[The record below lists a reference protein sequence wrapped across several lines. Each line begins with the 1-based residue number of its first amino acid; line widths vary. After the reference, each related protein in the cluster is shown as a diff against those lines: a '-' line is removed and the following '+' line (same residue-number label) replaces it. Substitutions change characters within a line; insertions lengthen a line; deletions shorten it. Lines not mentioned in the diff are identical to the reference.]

1 MNHIDRLEMSDSGSL
16 LMDVLSNG
24 LILHQLQSRLC
35 VAELLYLKC
44 VSPAC
49 RQLVATLN
57 DEMWTGA
64 IRRSVPSSHHLAKA
78 RDIHS
83 AIAQHCAT
91 QQAIRAQEM
100 MTL

>member
-1 MNHIDRLEMSDSGSL
+1 MNHTDRLESGSGSL
-16 LMDVLSNG
+16 LMDVLNNG
-24 LILHQLQSRLC
+24 LILRQLQSRLC
-35 VAELLYLKC
+35 VAELLHLKC

-49 RQLVATLN
+49 RQLVATLA
-57 DEMWTGA
+57 DEVWLGA

-83 AIAQHCAT
+83 AIAQHCVT
-91 QQAIRAQEM
+91 QQAIQAQEM